1 MSGLLTSCKLGF
13 VFVISLLVMVHSFA
27 NNDTI
32 NLNNFNAEQ
41 ISLPVSTDVNGT
53 VLTTGQSESAAT
65 GIGGSCL
72 FQRFRENV
80 NTFVNFRSVFPYV
93 YIAIFLFNLI
103 FNPFLIIWILIS
115 PIVFNILRSTTTCY
129 IFPVILTL
137 TISKYPQLMLVSV
150 SQNLIVLFCFVI

>member
-1 MSGLLTSCKLGF
+1 MSGLLTPCKLGF
-13 VFVISLLVMVHSFA
+13 AFVISLLVMVHSFA

-41 ISLPVSTDVNGT
+41 ISVPVLTDVNGA
-53 VLTTGQSESAAT
+53 VLTTGQSESATT

-93 YIAIFLFNLI
+93 YIVIFLFNLI
-103 FNPFLIIWILIS
+103 LLFNPFPIIWILIS
-115 PIVFNILRSTTTCY
+115 PIIINILRSTTTCY
-129 IFPVILTL
+129 IFPV
-137 TISKYPQLMLVSV
+137 
-150 SQNLIVLFCFVI
+150 